1 MRVAGRLAHDLAH
14 QRNAPLMAGEL
25 ARPERG
31 RAPTRDGRVEQ
42 EDREDG
48 GDRERDD
55 KARWVSSTGHPA
67 ILVRS
72 PRDDPRF
79 PGGLWAVDGG
89 QGPGQR
95 GLTAGL
101 LDHRVHH
108 GCHDTG
114 GHLLESRATLFRKSG
129 KPLARTLELV
139 LEDGLRMAVECTV
152 TPTHLATTAGLGAGS
167 AARMRLGA
175 GAASVKPQN
184 ISAIPTSS
192 PR

>member
-1 MRVAGRLAHDLAH
+1 
-14 QRNAPLMAGEL
+14 MAGEL
-25 ARPERG
+25 AGPDYRCT
-31 RAPTRDGRVEQ
+31 APRDGRVEQ

-48 GDRERDD
+48 RDRERYD
-55 KARWVSSTGHPA
+55 KARWASSTSHAA

-79 PGGLWAVDGG
+79 PGGLRAVDGG

-95 GLTAGL
+95 RLAAGF

-108 GCHDTG
+108 RRHDPG
-114 GHLLESRATLFRKSG
+114 RDLLESRATLLG
-129 KPLARTLELV
+129 KPGKLFARTPELV
-139 LEDGLRMAVECTV
+139 LEDFLRVAVECAVAT
-152 TPTHLATTAGLGAGS
+152 THLATTAGLGAGS
-167 AARMRLGA
+167 DSRTRLGA
-175 GAASVKPQN
+175 GAGNVKPQN